1 MAKAEFIA
9 VVAKAKAG
17 ICLFEE
23 FSESSSPSDLQK
35 NIFQK
40 IPHRGF
46 TVITFIQHEPHKPQL
61 QVARDTLKIAT
72 TVFRLCIFCL
82 RRQLREM

>member
-23 FSESSSPSDLQK
+23 FSQSSLP
-35 NIFQK
+35 
-40 IPHRGF
+40 
-46 TVITFIQHEPHKPQL
+46 
-61 QVARDTLKIAT
+61 
-72 TVFRLCIFCL
+72 
-82 RRQLREM
+82 